1 MNKRVFSKSRPIM
14 TANAADRYTTIMDT
28 LATVL
33 AALGYTAI
41 YKRKGAVIRES
52 DVFPCI
58 VIAPSE
64 EGEELGIEVFGGIS
78 EYIYSVR
85 VYYIQEYSRDLTYT
99 DLDDRY
105 KIRKEIFQISQF
117 GSTLSP
123 SRINI
128 KGIQPFSVNSNP
140 NTVYNVTGFKVSYG
154 FMEQGLV

>member
-1 MNKRVFSKSRPIM
+1 MNNRIYRNPRPIM
-14 TANAADRYTTIMDT
+14 AANPSDRYTTIMDT
-28 LATVL
+28 VAEKLVDLTYTV
-33 AALGYTAI
+33 

-52 DVFPCI
+52 DSFPCV

-64 EGEELGIEVFGGIS
+64 EGEELGIEAFGGIS
-78 EYIYSVR
+78 EYIYSIR
-85 VYYIQEYSRDLTYT
+85 VYYIQEYARDLVYT

-105 KIRKEIFQISQF
+105 KIRKEIYQISQF
-117 GSTLSP
+117 PASLSP
-123 SRINI
+123 SRISI

>member
-1 MNKRVFSKSRPIM
+1 MA
-14 TANAADRYTTIMDT
+14 ANVNDRYTTIMDT
-28 LATVL
+28 VAENLVALAYTV
-33 AALGYTAI
+33 

-52 DVFPCI
+52 DAFPCV

-64 EGEELGIEVFGGIS
+64 EGEELGIETFGGIS

-85 VYYIQEYSRDLTYT
+85 VYYIQEYARDIVYT

-105 KIRKEIFQISQF
+105 KIRKEIYQISQYP
-117 GSTLSP
+117 SSLSP
-123 SRINI
+123 SRISI

>member
-1 MNKRVFSKSRPIM
+1 MNNKIYRKPRPIM
-14 TANAADRYTTIMDT
+14 SANPADRYTTIMDT
-28 LATVL
+28 LAENLVALSYTV
-33 AALGYTAI
+33 

-52 DVFPCI
+52 DTFPCV

-64 EGEELGIEVFGGIS
+64 EGEELGIETFGGIS

-85 VYYIQEYSRDLTYT
+85 VYYVQEYARDLVYT

-105 KIRKEIFQISQF
+105 KIRKEIYRIDQF
-117 GSTLSP
+117 TASLNP

-140 NTVYNVTGFKVSYG
+140 NTVYNVTGFKVSCG

>member
-1 MNKRVFSKSRPIM
+1 MNNKIYRKPRPM
-14 TANAADRYTTIMDT
+14 MAANAADRYTTIMDT
-28 LATVL
+28 VAEKLVDLTYTV
-33 AALGYTAI
+33 

-52 DVFPCI
+52 DAFPCV

-64 EGEELGIEVFGGIS
+64 EGEELGIEAFGGIS
-78 EYIYSVR
+78 EYIYSIR
-85 VYYIQEYSRDLTYT
+85 VYYIQEYARDLVYT

-105 KIRKEIFQISQF
+105 KIRKEIYQISQF
-117 GSTLSP
+117 PASLSP
-123 SRINI
+123 SRISI

>member
-1 MNKRVFSKSRPIM
+1 MNNKIYRNPRPIM
-14 TANAADRYTTIMDT
+14 AANPADRYTTIIDT
-28 LATVL
+28 LAEKLVALSYTV
-33 AALGYTAI
+33 
-41 YKRKGAVIRES
+41 YKRKGAVVRET
-52 DVFPCI
+52 DAFPCV

-64 EGEELGIEVFGGIS
+64 EGEELGVETFGGIS

-85 VYYIQEYSRDLTYT
+85 VYYVQEYARDLIYT
-99 DLDDRY
+99 DLNDRY

-123 SRINI
+123 SRVMI

-140 NTVYNVTGFKVSYG
+140 NTVYNVTGFRVSYG

>member
-1 MNKRVFSKSRPIM
+1 MNNKIYRNPRPIM
-14 TANAADRYTTIMDT
+14 AANPADRYTTIMDT
-28 LATVL
+28 LAEKLVALSYTV
-33 AALGYTAI
+33 
-41 YKRKGAVIRES
+41 YKRKGAVVRET
-52 DVFPCI
+52 DAFPCV

-64 EGEELGIEVFGGIS
+64 EGEELGVETFGGIS

-85 VYYIQEYSRDLTYT
+85 VYYVQEYARDLIYT
-99 DLDDRY
+99 DLNDRY

-123 SRINI
+123 SRVMI

-140 NTVYNVTGFKVSYG
+140 NTVYNVTGFRVSYG

>member
-14 TANAADRYTTIMDT
+14 TANVADRYTTIMDT

-33 AALGYTAI
+33 ATLGYTAI
-41 YKRKGAVIRES
+41 YKRKGAVIRET

-58 VIAPSE
+58 VISPSE
-64 EGEELGIEVFGGIS
+64 EGEELGIEALGGIS

-85 VYYIQEYSRDLTYT
+85 VYYIQEYARDLTYT

-117 GSTLSP
+117 PGSLSP
-123 SRINI
+123 SRVMI

-140 NTVYNVTGFKVSYG
+140 NTVYNVTGFRVSYG

>member
-1 MNKRVFSKSRPIM
+1 MNNRIYRKPRPIM
-14 TANAADRYTTIMDT
+14 DANPADRYTTIIDT
-28 LATVL
+28 LAENLVALSYTV
-33 AALGYTAI
+33 

-52 DVFPCI
+52 DTFPCV

-64 EGEELGIEVFGGIS
+64 EGEELGVETFGGIS

-85 VYYIQEYSRDLTYT
+85 VYYVQEYARDLIYT
-99 DLDDRY
+99 DLNDRY

-123 SRINI
+123 SRVMI

-140 NTVYNVTGFKVSYG
+140 NTVYNVTGFRVSYG

>member
-1 MNKRVFSKSRPIM
+1 MS
-14 TANAADRYTTIMDT
+14 ANPADRYTTIMDT
-28 LATVL
+28 VAENLVALSYTV
-33 AALGYTAI
+33 

-52 DVFPCI
+52 DTFPCV

-64 EGEELGIEVFGGIS
+64 EGEELGIETLGGVS

-85 VYYIQEYSRDLTYT
+85 VYYVQEYTRDLIYT

-105 KIRKEIFQISQF
+105 KIRKEIYQISQF
-117 GSTLSP
+117 PASLSP
-123 SRINI
+123 SRISI
-128 KGIQPFSVNSNP
+128 KGIQPFSVNNNP

>member
-1 MNKRVFSKSRPIM
+1 MNNRIYRKPRPIM
-14 TANAADRYTTIMDT
+14 DANPADRYTTIMDT
-28 LATVL
+28 VAENLVALSYTV
-33 AALGYTAI
+33 

-52 DVFPCI
+52 DTFPCV

-64 EGEELGIEVFGGIS
+64 EGEELGIETLGGVS

-85 VYYIQEYSRDLTYT
+85 VYYVQEYARDLIYT

-105 KIRKEIFQISQF
+105 KIRKEIYQISQF
-117 GSTLSP
+117 TASLSP

>member
-1 MNKRVFSKSRPIM
+1 MA
-14 TANAADRYTTIMDT
+14 ANPSDRYTTIMDT
-28 LATVL
+28 LATHL
-33 AALGYTAI
+33 TTLSYTV

-52 DVFPCI
+52 DSFPCV

-64 EGEELGIEVFGGIS
+64 EGEELGIEAFGGIS

-85 VYYIQEYSRDLTYT
+85 VYYIQEYARDLVYT

-105 KIRKEIFQISQF
+105 KIRKEIYQISQF
-117 GSTLSP
+117 SPSISP

>member
-1 MNKRVFSKSRPIM
+1 MNNRIYRKPRPIM
-14 TANAADRYTTIMDT
+14 AANPADRYTTIIDT
-28 LATVL
+28 LAENLVALTYTV
-33 AALGYTAI
+33 

-52 DVFPCI
+52 DTFPCV

-64 EGEELGIEVFGGIS
+64 EGEELGIETLGGIS

-85 VYYIQEYSRDLTYT
+85 VYYIQEYARDLVYT

-105 KIRKEIFQISQF
+105 KIRKEIYQISQF
-117 GSTLSP
+117 PSSLSP

>member
-1 MNKRVFSKSRPIM
+1 MNNKIYRKPRPLM
-14 TANAADRYTTIMDT
+14 AANVNDRYTTIIDT
-28 LATVL
+28 LAEKLVDLTYTV
-33 AALGYTAI
+33 

-52 DVFPCI
+52 DAFPCV

-64 EGEELGIEVFGGIS
+64 EGEDLGIETFGGIS

-85 VYYIQEYSRDLTYT
+85 VYYIQEYARDIVYT

-105 KIRKEIFQISQF
+105 KIRKEIHQISQF
-117 GSTLSP
+117 PSSLSP
-123 SRINI
+123 SRISI

>member
-1 MNKRVFSKSRPIM
+1 MAKRVFSKNRPIM
-14 TANAADRYTTIMDT
+14 AANVNDRYTTIIDT
-28 LATVL
+28 LATTL
-33 AALGYTAI
+33 TTFGYTTI

-78 EYIYSVR
+78 EYIYSVK

-105 KIRKEIFQISQF
+105 KIRKQIFQISQF
-117 GSTLSP
+117 PGSLSP
-123 SRINI
+123 TRINI
-128 KGIQPFSVNSNP
+128 KGIQPFSVNNNP
-140 NTVYNVTGFKVSYG
+140 NTVYNVTGFRVSYG
-154 FMEQGLV
+154 FMEQGIV

>member
-1 MNKRVFSKSRPIM
+1 M
-14 TANAADRYTTIMDT
+14 TANVADRYTTIIDT
-28 LATVL
+28 LGTTLTALNYTV
-33 AALGYTAI
+33 
-41 YKRKGAVIRES
+41 YKRKGAVIRET
-52 DVFPCI
+52 DAFPCV

-64 EGEELGIEVFGGIS
+64 EGEELGIEAFGGVS

-85 VYYIQEYSRDLTYT
+85 VYYIQEYARDLAYT

-117 GSTLSP
+117 SGSISP
-123 SRINI
+123 TRVMV

>member
-1 MNKRVFSKSRPIM
+1 MNNRIYRKPRPIM
-14 TANAADRYTTIMDT
+14 LANVNDRYTTIIDT
-28 LATVL
+28 IATKLAT
-33 AALGYTAI
+33 LGYTV
-41 YKRKGAVIRES
+41 YKRKGSVIRES
-52 DVFPCI
+52 DAFPCV

-64 EGEELGIEVFGGIS
+64 EGEELGIETFGGIS

-85 VYYIQEYSRDLTYT
+85 VYYIQEYARDIVYT

-105 KIRKEIFQISQF
+105 KIRKEIFQLSQF
-117 GSTLSP
+117 ESSISP
-123 SRINI
+123 SRTSI

>member
-1 MNKRVFSKSRPIM
+1 M
-14 TANAADRYTTIMDT
+14 TANVADRYTTIIDT
-28 LATVL
+28 LGVTLTALTYTV
-33 AALGYTAI
+33 
-41 YKRKGAVIRES
+41 YKRKGAVIRET
-52 DVFPCI
+52 DVFPCV

-64 EGEELGIEVFGGIS
+64 EGEELGIEALGGVS

-85 VYYIQEYSRDLTYT
+85 VYYIQEYARDLTYT

-123 SRINI
+123 SRVMV

-140 NTVYNVTGFKVSYG
+140 NTVYNVTGFRVSYG
-154 FMEQGLV
+154 FMEQGLI